1 MPLSAGTK
9 LGPYEI
15 LARIGAGGMGEVYRA
30 HDPRMG
36 RNVAIK
42 ISAERF
48 SDRFSR
54 EVHAVAALNHPNICH
69 LYDVGPDYLVMELV
83 EGPTLAER
91 IRQGAVP
98 LHEAL
103 GIAKQI
109 AEGLEAA
116 HEKGV
121 VHRDLKPGNIKLRPD
136 GTAKVLDFGLAK
148 MTDTTAS
155 GERTEDSPTLTV
167 DAATRVGVILG
178 TAAYMPPEQARGKPV
193 DKRADIWAFG
203 VVLYEMLTGE
213 RLFEGETVSDTLIE
227 VATKEPNW
235 KRVPQQ
241 VQRLL
246 RLCLEKDPKDRLR
259 DIGDAWAILQDD
271 QLARAAP
278 PPSAG
283 RRWRWPSI
291 AAMLAMLAA
300 TATFLWVRA
309 SSQPP
314 LPLIR
319 FQVAPPR
326 DTFLR
331 GVPQISP
338 DGQTLAFVAAAQEK
352 PAMIYVRPL
361 SETASRVLPGTE
373 GTVYCFW
380 SPDGRSLGFTTESK
394 ELKRIELADGLSRT
408 LTTIGAAT
416 NSGTWGR
423 QGDILIFGGLSH
435 PVVERMAAS
444 GGPLTPVTQLND
456 KAREK
461 SHVSPLFLPDG
472 KHFLFYVLANDATH
486 DSVEYA
492 TLGSFVRKQVLEG
505 ASAAMYARDSG
516 GRTYLLYER
525 GVTLM
530 AQSFDESA
538 GAVTGEAVAI
548 ADNVGTVSNNGW
560 RLQSSASLTGTLAY
574 FVGPATSV
582 KQLTWFD
589 RQGKALE
596 PVGEPG
602 RYGDL
607 VISPDGTRVAVEL
620 TQGADARSQDIWVL
634 ELDRGIST
642 PLTSNQTVNRLPVWS
657 PDGRR
662 IVFSSERNGHM
673 DLFVKAADGTGSE
686 ELLLHSDQDKFA
698 SDFSWSR
705 DGRYLIYTSVDP
717 QTKQDLWILPM
728 AGDRTPFVFLR
739 TPFNEMEAN
748 FSPDGH
754 WISYSSDESGRYEL
768 YVRLFT
774 PPGAAPSSAGNSSEG
789 KWRISKDGG
798 LGAYWR
804 QDGKGLSFVG
814 PHQSGQGQFQVM
826 SVDLSVSPAF
836 HAGVPHELFRF
847 PVGSP
852 QTSTSDLKK
861 FLIAV
866 PPPAND
872 APQSITVVLNWVS
885 ALKR

>member
-15 LARIGAGGMGEVYRA
+15 LAPIGAGGMGEVYRA

-98 LHEAL
+98 LDEAL

-109 AEGLEAA
+109 ADALEAA

-148 MTDTTAS
+148 VTDTATS
-155 GERTEDSPTLTV
+155 GERTGDSPTLTV

-203 VVLYEMLTGE
+203 VVLYEMLTRE

-235 KRVPQQ
+235 ERVPQQ

-259 DIGDAWAILQDD
+259 DIGDAWALLQDD

-283 RRWRWPSI
+283 RKWGWPGV
-291 AAMLAMLAA
+291 AAMFAMVAS

-314 LPLIR
+314 LPLMR
-319 FQVAPPR
+319 FQVAPPQ
-326 DTFLR
+326 DTVLR
-331 GVPQISP
+331 AVPQISP
-338 DGQTLAFVAAAQEK
+338 DGQILAFVAAAQGK

-380 SPDGRSLGFTTESK
+380 SPDGRSLGFTTESQ
-394 ELKRIELADGLSRT
+394 EVKRIELAGGLPHIVT
-408 LTTIGAAT
+408 GIEAAT

-435 PVVERMAAS
+435 PVVQRMAAS
-444 GGPLTPVTQLND
+444 GGPLTPVTQLED
-456 KAREK
+456 RARER
-461 SHVSPLFLPDG
+461 SHVAPQFLPDG
-472 KHFLFYVLANDATH
+472 KHFLFYVLASDETH
-486 DSVEYA
+486 NSVEYA
-492 TLGSFVRKQVLEG
+492 ALGSFVRKQVLEG
-505 ASAAMYARDSG
+505 TSVAMYARDSG
-516 GRTYLLYER
+516 GRAYLLYKR

-530 AQSFDESA
+530 AQRFDESA
-538 GAVTGEAVAI
+538 GAVIGEAVAV
-548 ADNVGTVSNNGW
+548 ADNVGTFVNSGW
-560 RLQSSASLTGTLAY
+560 RPQASASLTGTLAY
-574 FVGPATSV
+574 FVGPATNL
-582 KQLTWFD
+582 KQPTWFD
-589 RQGKALE
+589 RQGKGVE

-620 TQGADARSQDIWVL
+620 IQGADARRQDIWVL

-642 PLTSNQTVNRLPVWS
+642 RLTSNQTVNRNPVWS

-673 DLFVKAADGTGSE
+673 DLFVRAADGSGSE

-705 DGRYLIYTSVDP
+705 DGLYLVYTSVDP
-717 QTKQDLWILPM
+717 QTKRDLWILPM
-728 AGDRTPFVFLR
+728 EGDRTPFVFLR
-739 TPFNEMEAN
+739 TPFNEMGAN
-748 FSPDGH
+748 FSPDGR
-754 WISYSSDESGRYEL
+754 WISYASDESGRYEI
-768 YVRLFT
+768 YVRPFT
-774 PPGAAPSSAGNSSEG
+774 APGAAPSSAAKSTEG

-798 LGAYWR
+798 EGAYWR
-804 QDGKGLSFVG
+804 QDERELAFLG
-814 PHQSGQGQFQVM
+814 PQSQVM

-847 PVGSP
+847 PASSP
-852 QTSTSDLKK
+852 QTSTPDLKR

-872 APQSITVVLNWVS
+872 APQSITLVLNWVS